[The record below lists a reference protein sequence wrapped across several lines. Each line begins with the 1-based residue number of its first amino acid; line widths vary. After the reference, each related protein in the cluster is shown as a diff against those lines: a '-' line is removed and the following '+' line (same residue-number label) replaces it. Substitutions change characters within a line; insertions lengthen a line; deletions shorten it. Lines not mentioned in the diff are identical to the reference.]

1 MLLVLD
7 KDGTL
12 LDMEQTWNNLAGLLV
27 ADLAAGKTAAYRE
40 ELCLALGYDPNT
52 GLLHSDAFFRRA
64 RRSEIRKLARFGQDL
79 EGWFAQLN
87 VDRVPYA
94 AVAPLHALF
103 ARLRR
108 DGHRLAVLT
117 NDSRGATMAFLRQQ
131 DVLQY
136 FDRIVCAEEGFPP
149 KPSPLGFIHIAEE
162 LGYVPRDCAMVGD
175 SMADIACGVSAA
187 AGLVICVGPEHE
199 AGKLRS
205 MGAGAVVSSVAQLPD
220 LLLSRA
226 KVPPP
231 PPRPSFPAAC
241 GDFSRGTPSLHTD
254 RSEKCAELPAVV
266 VERPT
271 VVG

>member
-27 ADLAAGKTAAYRE
+27 ADVAEGKTAAYRD
-40 ELCLALGYDPNT
+40 ELCLALGYDPES
-52 GLLHSDAFFRRA
+52 GLLHPDAFFRRA
-64 RRSEIRKLARFGQDL
+64 RRSEIRKLARFGADL
-79 EGWFAQLN
+79 EAWFAQLN

-94 AVAPLHALF
+94 SAAPLPTLF

-131 DVLQY
+131 DLLQY
-136 FDRIVCAEEGFPP
+136 CDRVVCAEEGFPP
-149 KPSPLGFIHIAEE
+149 KPSPLGFMHIAQE
-162 LGYVPRDCAMVGD
+162 LGFLPRDCAMVGD

-187 AGLVICVGPEHE
+187 AGSVICVGPDHE
-199 AGKLRS
+199 ADKLRS
-205 MGAGAVVSSVAQLPD
+205 MGAGAVISNVERLPE
-220 LLLSRA
+220 LLSSRSRS

-231 PPRPSFPAAC
+231 PPRPSLPWAC
-241 GDFSRGTPSLHTD
+241 GMPANATLHPD
-254 RSEKCAELPAVV
+254 RSFASATAAVPAE
-266 VERPT
+266 
-271 VVG
+271 